1 MASLERRLAGILQM
15 IDSEKTYNMKSIYFL
30 LGLIVLGFLLQQ
42 FLPWW
47 ILAPL
52 AAILAWLLKLTP
64 RQSFLASLVG
74 GVLLWGGYALY
85 LDNGILS
92 SRLGRMM
99 GDISPIILFLLPS
112 LIGGLIAAMGGVTGS
127 LGRIVLSDINK

>member
-1 MASLERRLAGILQM
+1 
-15 IDSEKTYNMKSIYFL
+15 MKSIYFFV
-30 LGLIVLGFLLQQ
+30 GLIVLGFLLQQ

-64 RQSFLASLVG
+64 RQAFSASLVG
-74 GVLLWGGYALY
+74 GILLWGGYAWY

-92 SRLGRMM
+92 DRLGQMM
-99 GDISPIILFLLPS
+99 GDISPMFLFLLPC

-127 LGRIVLSDINK
+127 LGRIAFADVNK